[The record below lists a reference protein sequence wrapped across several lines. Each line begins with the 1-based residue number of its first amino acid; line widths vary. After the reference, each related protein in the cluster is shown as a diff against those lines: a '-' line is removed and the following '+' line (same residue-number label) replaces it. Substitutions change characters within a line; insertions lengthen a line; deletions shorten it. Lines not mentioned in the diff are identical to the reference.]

1 MTLLKS
7 LAVAGLAATLSAGAA
22 RAEDW
27 RLLRE
32 ETAFTVGLDVDSP
45 AGPPTRRTATTVMV
59 AKEAD
64 APFGWLKI
72 NLFVNCEART
82 VTAISAFAYGR
93 DGALMQGSDI
103 PEEATPISEQ
113 DGTEGLRQALCD
125 GRPPV
130 GERYPSIDAFRASIP
145 GS

>member
-32 ETAFTVGLDVDSP
+32 ETAL
-45 AGPPTRRTATTVMV
+45 
-59 AKEAD
+59 
-64 APFGWLKI
+64 
-72 NLFVNCEART
+72 
-82 VTAISAFAYGR
+82 SAFAYGR
-93 DGALMQGSDI
+93 DGALLQGSDI
-103 PEEATPISEQ
+103 PEEVTPISEE

-125 GRPPV
+125 GRPPA
-130 GERYPSIDAFRASIP
+130 GERYPSIDAFRASVA